1 MPDDLPPDLE
11 RLTTLRVWTAMCL
24 ERIDR
29 RITYVQKRQA
39 EEEHGRRNR
48 PRPPD
53 WVVEL
58 SRATGEPLQVHDG
71 ECGMKGKRHRAVSR
85 DEARR
90 LLTTDGVP
98 ACPFCHPDTELGII
112 DLAGRRRPRVV
123 SVDRTRVL
131 SRSLSCGHGD
141 AAHHPEQDVHDDHSP
156 TSAFRAGP
164 VRADLSR

>member
-98 ACPFCHPDTELGII
+98 ACPFCHPDTQLRII
-112 DLAGRRRPRVV
+112 TGLAARQDRPGRA
-123 SVDRTRVL
+123 SNDRSIPPSIVPNGRLVMT
-131 SRSLSCGHGD
+131 
-141 AAHHPEQDVHDDHSP
+141 A
-156 TSAFRAGP
+156 
-164 VRADLSR
+164 